1 MNQVMINAVE
11 LQLIEDEVKALRL
24 EKEALK
30 ARLAEA
36 EERIKILKE
45 EVQWAL
51 NGYIR
56 K

>member
-1 MNQVMINAVE
+1 MNQILINTVE

-24 EKEALK
+24 EKDVLK
-30 ARLAEA
+30 IKLAEA
-36 EERIKILKE
+36 EDRIKILKE